1 MAGGLLHEI
10 RNPLAAMT
18 VYLDVLR
25 GRAGD
30 AETREILERTLGEA
44 ERLNG
49 FLADFQVFAGGKPL
63 RRESVAADAVVDA
76 AARAVRFPAPVR
88 LVRALAADAAFDAD
102 RPLLV
107 HAIRN
112 LLQNA
117 VDAMAGAAG
126 EIRISAERAGPD
138 VVLSVGDDGPGIPAE
153 QRERVLEPM
162 FTTRPGGIGL
172 GLTIVERVVQ
182 AHGGTLELDVS
193 PAGGAL
199 FRMRLPAAPEE
210 AAR

>member
-1 MAGGLLHEI
+1 
-10 RNPLAAMT
+10 
-18 VYLDVLR
+18 
-25 GRAGD
+25 
-30 AETREILERTLGEA
+30 
-44 ERLNG
+44 
-49 FLADFQVFAGGKPL
+49 
-63 RRESVAADAVVDA
+63 
-76 AARAVRFPAPVR
+76 
-88 LVRALAADAAFDAD
+88 LAADTAVDAD

-117 VDAMAGAAG
+117 VDALAGAAG
-126 EIRISAERAGPD
+126 EIRITAERAGPD

-193 PAGGAL
+193 PLGGAL